1 MQNKEQHNDYT
12 LFFDNNG
19 KDIKAWVPS
28 YRGHQIEMYKLSS
41 NKWDVKG
48 MFLIIDNNLI
58 KSYDDL
64 TLGFRVISLE
74 AKDYIDFYLEP
85 KYEEEFNL

>member
-1 MQNKEQHNDYT
+1 
-12 LFFDNNG
+12 
-19 KDIKAWVPS
+19 
-28 YRGHQIEMYKLSS
+28 MYKLSS

-74 AKDYIDFYLEP
+74 AKDYIDFYLEQS
-85 KYEEEFNL
+85 YDDEFNL